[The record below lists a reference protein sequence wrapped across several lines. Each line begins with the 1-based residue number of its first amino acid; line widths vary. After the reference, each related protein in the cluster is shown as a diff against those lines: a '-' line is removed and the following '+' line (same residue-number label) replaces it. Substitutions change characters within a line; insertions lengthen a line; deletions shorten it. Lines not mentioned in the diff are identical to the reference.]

1 MSTNLLDPMEAAQSV
16 FPSMARALQKYLR
29 ITRQQPRHSVEDILE
44 RLAHC
49 LAHDST
55 PRAFLEPFFNT
66 SPVLSCAKERQHRSQ
81 HWALV
86 CEGELPSRSLSD
98 GCEFQLRQGEIALL
112 CSVHQLPRIY
122 LTEQIALPKSN
133 KFVLKLNSDPSM

>member
-1 MSTNLLDPMEAAQSV
+1 MQAAQSV
-16 FPSMARALQKYLR
+16 FPSMARVLQKYLR
-29 ITRQQPRHSVEDILE
+29 ITRQQPRYSVETILE

-49 LAHDST
+49 LAQDAT

-66 SPVLSCAKERQHRSQ
+66 TPILSCEKEKQQNSQ

-86 CEGELPSRSLSD
+86 CEGELPTRPLTS

-112 CSVHQLPRIY
+112 CSVHQLPHFY
-122 LTEQIALPKSN
+122 LTEQIALPKFN
-133 KFVLKLNSDPSM
+133 KFLLKLNSDTSI